1 MGGESS
7 GGGGSVDRSNP
18 NEMRSREMAEA
29 TNRAKEEQERKSR
42 EIAFTDYQQQRKA
55 ASQGIDV
62 MISPEKAGT
71 VRENA
76 GLAMMLDERA
86 RSSQLNVPIPTFGTV
101 AMGTI
106 SSAST
111 RQQARAL
118 RAGGRPVYDASSSM
132 FDADKDYRGV
142 MKDGVYSGDPAFNP
156 IGRNDVTRTASGS
169 YSLTAS
175 ERDSSEGPNEVV
187 ASSSMKD
194 MTTTSRSSSPSIST
208 ASRRALIAGAGGSAA
223 RRNLL

>member
-7 GGGGSVDRSNP
+7 GGGSSVDRSNP
-18 NEMRSREMAEA
+18 NEMRAREMAEA

-42 EIAFTDYQQQRKA
+42 EIAFRDYQQQRKA
-55 ASQGIDV
+55 ASKGIDL

-86 RSSQLNVPIPTFGTV
+86 KTSQLNVPVPTFGTI

-106 SSAST
+106 SSLSA

-132 FDADKDYRGV
+132 FDANKDYRGV

-156 IGRNDVTRTASGS
+156 IGRDDIKRTASGS

-175 ERDSSEGPNEVV
+175 ESDSSEGPSEVV
-187 ASSSMKD
+187 ANSTMRD
-194 MTTTSRSSSPSIST
+194 MTSKSSSPSIST
-208 ASRRALIAGAGGSAA
+208 ASRRALIAGAGGSAS

>member
-1 MGGESS
+1 MGGSS
-7 GGGGSVDRSNP
+7 SDSGGSVDRSNP
-18 NEMRSREMAEA
+18 NEMRAREMAEA

-42 EIAFTDYQQQRKA
+42 QSAFTDYQQQRKA

-86 RSSQLNVPIPTFGTV
+86 KSSQLNIPVPTFGTV

-106 SSAST
+106 SSSSA

-118 RAGGRPVYDASSSM
+118 RAGGRPVYDASSTM

-142 MKDGVYSGDPAFNP
+142 VKDGIYSGDPDFNP
-156 IGRNDVTRTASGS
+156 LGRDDFTRTASGS
-169 YSLTAS
+169 YSIMGATSDAS
-175 ERDSSEGPNEVV
+175 GGNMKEEV
-187 ASSSMKD
+187 ASPTMKD
-194 MTTTSRSSSPSIST
+194 MTTSRPTSPSIST
-208 ASRRALIAGAGGSAA
+208 ASRRALIAGAGGGAS

>member
-1 MGGESS
+1 MGGSS
-7 GGGGSVDRSNP
+7 SDSGGSVDRSNP

-42 EIAFTDYQQQRKA
+42 EIAFRDYQQQRKA
-55 ASQGIDV
+55 ASKGIDL

-86 RSSQLNVPIPTFGTV
+86 KTSQLNVPVPTFGTI

-106 SSAST
+106 SSLSA

-132 FDADKDYRGV
+132 FDANKDYRGV

-156 IGRNDVTRTASGS
+156 IGRDDIKRTASGS

-175 ERDSSEGPNEVV
+175 ENDSSGGPSEVV
-187 ASSSMKD
+187 ANSTMRD
-194 MTTTSRSSSPSIST
+194 MTSKSSSPSIST
-208 ASRRALIAGAGGSAA
+208 ASRRALIAGAGGSAS

>member
-1 MGGESS
+1 MGGSSSDS
-7 GGGGSVDRSNP
+7 GGSSNLDSL
-18 NEMRSREMAEA
+18 RQRDKAMAEA
-29 TNRAKEEQERKSR
+29 TNRAKQQQEEASR
-42 EIAFTDYQQQRKA
+42 QSAFDDYQAQRRA
-55 ASQGIDV
+55 ASQGIDE
-62 MISPEKAGT
+62 MISPQKAST

-86 RSSQLNVPIPTFGTV
+86 KSSQINIPVPTFGTV

-106 SSAST
+106 SSASA

-156 IGRNDVTRTASGS
+156 IGRDDVTRTASGS
-169 YSLTAS
+169 YSLRAS

-194 MTTTSRSSSPSIST
+194 MTTTSRSSTPSIST
-208 ASRRALIAGAGGSAA
+208 ASRRALIAGAGGGAA